1 MTAKKAA
8 ASPRIRGQKPRKK
21 KTAKNRELKP
31 RQAKLLKGIIE
42 DGKSV
47 FAAAIDAGYSPNTA
61 QHPSDLLDTSAMRK
75 ALAALLAPA
84 EKIAKRI
91 NEGLDAMETK
101 FFQFQGE
108 VTESRNVV
116 AWGERRQYAE
126 LAARLK
132 GLAPGI
138 DYDPQRGAPNNITV
152 NFVHVAA
159 IAQP

>member
-1 MTAKKAA
+1 MTTKKAA
-8 ASPRIRGQKPRKK
+8 ASAEKRAKAAKNKP
-21 KTAKNRELKP
+21 AKNRELKP
-31 RQAKLLKGIIE
+31 RQQKLLKGIIDE
-42 DGKSV
+42 GKSV
-47 FAAAIDAGYSPNTA
+47 YAAAIDAGYSPNTA
-61 QHPSDLLDTSAMRK
+61 QHPSDLLDTAAMRK
-75 ALAALLAPA
+75 ALASLLAPA
-84 EKIAKRI
+84 EKIAQRI

-101 FFQFQGE
+101 FFQFKGE
-108 VTESRNVV
+108 VTESRRVI

-132 GLAPGI
+132 GLAPGM